1 MASTQHFAREKTGG
15 SVVPE
20 LDKRWAFVIVALVVL
35 YALSIWDYVAV
46 EHKTVVDA
54 TFETLCT
61 SVYVDCG
68 DYPNISTR
76 ILRVLLGA
84 VGAVVL
90 IFLVSTMLEGFLKS
104 ELGWKGMLKKVDK
117 MKEHY
122 VVAGYGAF
130 GKTVADALVEH
141 GQSVVI
147 IEKDK
152 DVAERLKEN
161 GFPCVLGSALDPQTL
176 EAAGI
181 RRAKT
186 VIAGLSSDADNV
198 FLALSCRELNPQV
211 QVAARAFSE
220 GAINKLHASGA
231 EVIVM
236 PDIIGG
242 LEIAKEVLNLDE
254 THVHKLVSKKRA
266 VVSSQRAK

>member
-1 MASTQHFAREKTGG
+1 MASTQHFASHRNGPG
-15 SVVPE
+15 FIAA
-20 LDKRWAFVIVALVVL
+20 LDKRWAFVIVALAVL
-35 YALSIWDYVAV
+35 YGLSIWDYVAV

-68 DYPNISTR
+68 EFPNVSTR

-117 MKEHY
+117 MREHY
-122 VVAGYGAF
+122 VIAGYGAF

-147 IEKDK
+147 VEKDK

-181 RRAKT
+181 RHAKT
-186 VIAGLSSDADNV
+186 VIAGLSTDADNV
-198 FLALSCRELNPQV
+198 FLALTARELNPAIKL
-211 QVAARAFSE
+211 AARAFSE
-220 GAINKLHASGA
+220 GAISKLHSSGA

-254 THVHKLVSKKRA
+254 SHLHKLVSRKRA
-266 VVSSQRAK
+266 VVSERSR